1 LALDGTW
8 EIKPILILFPGLK
21 HFRIWNDTSTEG
33 ISSEAGSTYGFS
45 EGPATPNRPGTL
57 EKAVKQNQKPEK
69 TPLPLLHP
77 SVVLQLC
84 AGFFTLPWM
93 HLQKGAASSSMLF
106 TWRCQGYTS
115 RFVHELENI
124 YGET

>member
-1 LALDGTW
+1 MGFPKALQHQTV
-8 EIKPILILFPGLK
+8 
-21 HFRIWNDTSTEG
+21 
-33 ISSEAGSTYGFS
+33 
-45 EGPATPNRPGTL
+45 L
-57 EKAVKQNQKPEK
+57 EPWKKLSNKTKNPKK
-69 TPLPLLHP
+69 TPLQLLHP

>member
-1 LALDGTW
+1 
-8 EIKPILILFPGLK
+8 
-21 HFRIWNDTSTEG
+21 
-33 ISSEAGSTYGFS
+33 
-45 EGPATPNRPGTL
+45 
-57 EKAVKQNQKPEK
+57 
-69 TPLPLLHP
+69 
-77 SVVLQLC
+77 
-84 AGFFTLPWM
+84 M